1 MAYEIHIERLAT
13 DGTRST
19 SGVTLDEWKLFV
31 DSKEDLRFESDAVA
45 VTNPATGKKIM
56 AFPQGYGNT
65 EMLIDNQWLPVFRWR
80 DGTISFNGQP
90 SFEERTDPVRIMV
103 IEIAM
108 ELGAAIVGDD
118 GESYDRA

>member
-13 DGTRST
+13 DETRST

-31 DSKEDLRFESDAVA
+31 DSKEKLRFESDAVA

-118 GESYDRA
+118 GESYDRG